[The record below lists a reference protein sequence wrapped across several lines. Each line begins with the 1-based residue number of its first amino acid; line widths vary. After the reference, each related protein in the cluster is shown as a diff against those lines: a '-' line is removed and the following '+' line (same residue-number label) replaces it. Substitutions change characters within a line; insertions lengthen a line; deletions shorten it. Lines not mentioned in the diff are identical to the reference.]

1 MVDYKKQVENM
12 IQDLKQENS
21 KREISFSENYVLD
34 INGLKIDVSIL
45 NIKEPMEKDDEKT
58 NINKIQIFFKTKD
71 GYVLIAEKIEE
82 EKIIINEEG
91 LEEAGLADLI
101 SIDKL
106 DKIELREKKE
116 HEKDLVNKSGQEGEK
131 PKEELEEPDNEK
143 EEQQRSAENENVTDK
158 SNWIEIDLSKE
169 IVEGKTL
176 KQLIPNA
183 EKYKELYVVP
193 GKDEYSYTIQGGD
206 EKNGYKVLDE
216 LESTEGRAP
225 NQKIMSIDS
234 ERDQVDEKR
243 SLAMFKFKGQGDEGT
258 SISRLQDGT
267 SQLRVEYW
275 RKSYNDMYIS
285 TTVPQSNV
293 DRGLNIPDPE
303 VSYFMA
309 KERTPR
315 WDMEKIFDNHE
326 DIKELEDKDIPE
338 NANPAEDGIQLE
350 ELDRE
355 TFKERMIE
363 KIEKELEKENG
374 NQIEGFY
381 RKAAE
386 KITNKVIDEGQR
398 YEEAKEEV
406 VPKKAKSDNEY
417 GENEDY
423 SGYGQK
429 RAH

>member
-1 MVDYKKQVENM
+1 MKPHKVN
-12 IQDLKQENS
+12 
-21 KREISFSENYVLD
+21 
-34 INGLKIDVSIL
+34 
-45 NIKEPMEKDDEKT
+45 
-58 NINKIQIFFKTKD
+58 
-71 GYVLIAEKIEE
+71 
-82 EKIIINEEG
+82 
-91 LEEAGLADLI
+91 
-101 SIDKL
+101 L
-106 DKIELREKKE
+106 DKIELREKNE
-116 HEKDLVNKSGQEGEK
+116 QERDLVNKSGQEGEK

-243 SLAMFKFKGQGDEGT
+243 SLAMFKFKGQGDEGI